1 MHQTMQITTQLFHM
15 LQEQSMIELLDKLAE
30 HHEPTWK
37 HSMHVAMYSA
47 RIGYDMGLP
56 ESSLRNLLIGA
67 LLHDI
72 GKLEIPTSILSK
84 PDKLTDKEYQLIQ
97 THPVLGKEIAEQYGY
112 DAPITNIILLHHV
125 NYNHTGYPNWL
136 GDIPIEAQIV
146 RITDTFD
153 AMTMERS
160 YQGPLP
166 SKVVKELLTCY
177 AGTSYNPGILA
188 KLSVL

>member
-1 MHQTMQITTQLFHM
+1 MHQTMQITTRLFQI
-15 LQEQSMIELLDKLAE
+15 LQEQSIIELLDKLAE

-47 RIGYDMGLP
+47 RIGYDMELP

-84 PDKLTDKEYQLIQ
+84 PDKLTDEEYKLIQ
-97 THPVLGKEIAEQYGY
+97 THPILGEQLAKQYGY
-112 DAPITNIILLHHV
+112 GSSITNIILLHHV

-136 GDIPIEAQIV
+136 GGIPVEAQIV

-177 AGTSYNPGILA
+177 SGIYYNPGILA
-188 KLSVL
+188 NLSVL